1 MKNLLRN
8 DNLIVAEY
16 RGDPVGFWVWFPDS
30 NQLPTSNFEALRCRY
45 PFSYH
50 WRKFRSSHRINT
62 LRLAEVGIVEDFH
75 KQAVDPALAK
85 AFVETIKDLN
95 FEFCGAGSIFG
106 ENTPSMNLTQ
116 RYLHRFLGVTPEVNR
131 EFAIYETEI

>member
-1 MKNLLRN
+1 
-8 DNLIVAEY
+8 
-16 RGDPVGFWVWFPDS
+16 
-30 NQLPTSNFEALRCRY
+30 
-45 PFSYH
+45 
-50 WRKFRSSHRINT
+50 

-85 AFVETIKDLN
+85 AFGETIKDLN
-95 FEFCGAGSIFG
+95 FEFCETGFIFG

-116 RYLHRFLGVTPEVNR
+116 RYLHRFLGVTPEVYR